1 LNTHYPIDVLQRESS
16 ISRPCEGWQSSAR
29 AIEISM
35 EETMTPGRL
44 YKFCCVGLV
53 LALAGAMLAG
63 CKSNS
68 STPAAASQSAGG
80 AYTSK
85 TFTTSYTGALDAS
98 SQLMLGMLKLEGTD
112 NAITAEQA
120 KTMLRVMQSFQGQV
134 LKSDAERTAVWANVE
149 AQLTPAQ
156 SSAIANLRL
165 TQDDL
170 QTWLQSNSQGPGA
183 APQGMP
189 GGAGPQGTPGAG
201 QGGPRPQGTPGAG
214 PGGAGPQGIPGAA
227 SGGARPQGTPGA
239 RPASGGAAGGTGA
252 GMGQSN
258 VLLNALIRSLM
269 SKSAGAAA
277 PPSGSPAA
285 TPAPAPTNP

>member
-1 LNTHYPIDVLQRESS
+1 MYRNKS
-16 ISRPCEGWQSSAR
+16 
-29 AIEISM
+29 
-35 EETMTPGRL
+35 RL
-44 YKFCCVGLV
+44 YIVGLAC
-53 LALAGAMLAG
+53 LATAVLAG
-63 CKSNS
+63 CKSGS
-68 STPAAASQSAGG
+68 QSTPAAASQSAGG
-80 AYTSK
+80 TYTSK

-120 KTMLRVMQSFQGQV
+120 KAMLQVMQSLQGQV
-134 LKSDAERTAVWANVE
+134 LKSDAERNAVWANVE

-156 SSAIANLRL
+156 SSAIANPRL
-165 TQDDL
+165 TQNDL
-170 QTWLQSNSQGPGA
+170 QTWLQNNSQGPGA

-201 QGGPRPQGTPGAG
+201 QGQGGPRPQGTPGAG
-214 PGGAGPQGIPGAA
+214 PGGAGPQGMPGTG

-239 RPASGGAAGGTGA
+239 PPASGRAAGGTEA

-258 VLLNALIRSLM
+258 VLLNALIRLLV

-277 PPSGSPAA
+277 PPSGSPAV
-285 TPAPAPTNP
+285 TFAPAPTALPLSTPTKP